1 MPIATRNIARSGL
14 SASVINGLQNPNPWT
29 RTLYVDSGH
38 SRAEDKQHTGLDE
51 QHPLKTLQKAV
62 SNARAGDL
70 IIVGP
75 GHTETVDVA
84 DYIDFNLADLH
95 VLGLGNGDRRPK
107 FTFKTLT
114 TANMKI
120 SAAGVTLE
128 NLNFVAGLAAIVQL
142 FDVAAAD
149 AAFLG
154 CVIQEDS
161 GHVIDAIVLATDSHR
176 CLIDGLQARQPTSG
190 GQSCIQF
197 PAANDVV
204 ITNCDITG
212 HYGIACI
219 ENGTAAT
226 QVIITGNLL
235 ESINDADK
243 CISMHASTS
252 GRCADNRCRNATDGQ
267 LSWIVA
273 ADMDWFENYG
283 VNLDGE
289 TGKLIG
295 TVSS

>member
-38 SRAEDKQHTGLDE
+38 TRASDLMVGTDE
-51 QHPLKTLQKAV
+51 LHPLKTLKQAV
-62 SNARAGDL
+62 SNALAGDL
-70 IIVGP
+70 IIIAP
-75 GHTETVDVA
+75 GHAETVDVA
-84 DYIDFNLADLH
+84 DYIDFDKVDLTIQ
-95 VLGLGNGDRRPK
+95 GLGNGDRRPK

-212 HYGIACI
+212 DFALACI

-226 QVIITGNLL
+226 QVIIAGNLL
-235 ESINDADK
+235 ETINSNDK

-252 GRCADNRCRNATDGQ
+252 GRCADNRCRIADDATQ
-267 LSWIVA
+267 TWIVA

-283 VNLDGE
+283 VNVDGE
-289 TGKLIG
+289 TGVLIG
-295 TVSS
+295 SASV